1 MSHRRTSMT
10 MAQTAPSPSR
20 PPCLMRDG
28 KRSNG
33 CGPAAGNGQDG
44 LPLDAP
50 TPSGDRHAPSVRGAG
65 YVRTVR
71 PRRVPTRLKA
81 RRNPRS
87 RQTEAPAGTGGRLR
101 VGSQGPSR
109 LLTPLTNG
117 TVETSHPSLRRKCPA
132 SRPAERTGQSR
143 RARVQTPHSHSDIPA
158 KPTGDAQ
165 SRAAPAAMQGM
176 AFFRTG
182 DG

>member
-1 MSHRRTSMT
+1 MDCIFELSLPSPNRRKARRERRHPIAEQSDQWQQPVATVSHRRTSMT

-20 PPCLMRDG
+20 PPCLRRDG

-87 RQTEAPAGTGGRLR
+87 RQTEAPAGTGGGLR
-101 VGSQGPSR
+101 AGSQGPRARARPPPASGAM
-109 LLTPLTNG
+109 PC
-117 TVETSHPSLRRKCPA
+117 LRRA
-132 SRPAERTGQSR
+132 
-143 RARVQTPHSHSDIPA
+143 
-158 KPTGDAQ
+158 
-165 SRAAPAAMQGM
+165 
-176 AFFRTG
+176 
-182 DG
+182 